1 MTTNIALINKSA
13 PVVPSREPPPLLSRG
28 AAVVPSREP
37 PLLSRGAAVVP
48 SREPPPP
55 LLSRGGAVVPS
66 REPPPL
72 LLSRGGAVV
81 TVRSEPPL
89 DPPRDAAAVVR
100 AIRVTFFYKFFVTTK
115 IALINKSAPTC
126 HMSKATIPN
135 GTGNLPVVVADRS
148 EPLDP
153 PRAVRA
159 IRVTFFFKSS

>member
-55 LLSRGGAVVPS
+55 
-66 REPPPL
+66 

-159 IRVTFFFKSS
+159 IRVTFFYISSS

>member
-37 PLLSRGAAVVP
+37 PLLSRG
-48 SREPPPP
+48 
-55 LLSRGGAVVPS
+55 GAVVPS

-81 TVRSEPPL
+81 TVRSEPL

-135 GTGNLPVVVADRS
+135 GTGNLPVVVAARS

-153 PRAVRA
+153 PRPVRA

>member
-13 PVVPSREPPPLLSRG
+13 PVVPSREPPLLSRG
-28 AAVVPSREP
+28 A
-37 PLLSRGAAVVP
+37 
-48 SREPPPP
+48 
-55 LLSRGGAVVPS
+55 AVVPS

-135 GTGNLPVVVADRS
+135 GTGNLPVVVAVRS